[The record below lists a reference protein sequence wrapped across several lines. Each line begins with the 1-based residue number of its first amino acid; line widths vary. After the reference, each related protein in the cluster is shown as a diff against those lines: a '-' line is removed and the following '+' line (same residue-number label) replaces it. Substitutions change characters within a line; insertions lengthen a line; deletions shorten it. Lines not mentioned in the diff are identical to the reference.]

1 MKHSTRKTQGFSLV
15 ELLAVVLVLA
25 VLAAVAIPLY
35 LNTRKSA
42 AARTCKANLTALA
55 AAEAAFV
62 VRHGRF
68 NTTPMVDYNATDP
81 LSGGLVGEPE
91 GITPPLNGPGDGAA
105 YTIAGGGVGEPL
117 TISCPHCATAKG
129 GDNAHEAISPS
140 PDGFSFYYRTLSAPA
155 TEQ

>member
-81 LSGGLVGEPE
+81 LSGGLVGAPE
-91 GITPPLNGPGDGAA
+91 GITSPLNCPWDG
-105 YTIAGGGVGEPL
+105 
-117 TISCPHCATAKG
+117 
-129 GDNAHEAISPS
+129 
-140 PDGFSFYYRTLSAPA
+140 
-155 TEQ
+155 

>member
-1 MKHSTRKTQGFSLV
+1 MKHSTRRPRVLLV

-25 VLAAVAIPLY
+25 VAAVAIPLY

-42 AARTCKANLTALA
+42 AARACKANLTALA

-81 LSGGLVGEPE
+81 LSGGLVGAPE
-91 GITPPLNGPGDGAA
+91 ESPRRSIALGTGRP
-105 YTIAGGGVGEPL
+105 TIAGGGVGEPL

-129 GDNAHEAISPS
+129 GDNAQAISPS
-140 PDGFSFYYRTLSAPA
+140 PDGFA
-155 TEQ
+155 TTARYPPQREQ